1 MSKSL
6 IHLVLTDDWE
16 LRGDGSGHM
25 RAMQFATI
33 RELVS
38 IYNEFGLRGT
48 FMAEVMQ
55 QLYHRRLGTLH
66 PELGAL
72 ADEWEITLRQIHSQG
87 HDVQL
92 HLHPQWQDAKFDGN
106 KWSLDSP
113 WSVADYPAVDLRNM
127 MQAGKSFLERLLCP
141 VNPAYRC
148 CAFRA
153 GSYLAVPSQTLL
165 ATMAE
170 LGLSVDVSLVP
181 GWYINSVFLGQRLSV
196 DYRHVE
202 EEFLPYFPAP
212 NDIRRRGPRGSVRCL
227 PTNTF
232 HFGPVR
238 RCQRRLRKAASMLRG
253 NLEQPPSEP
262 KEGRGGN
269 VYDRRAKSLE
279 SGRPRWKKLWNLLVS
294 TRRIS
299 DLSQL
304 SFWETKLVLKDIW
317 RQALRSGWKE
327 VPVVLTNHTKDMRDF
342 GAIRRFAEL
351 VASAADIQVLTLRE
365 ICDNFAAGRYP
376 V

>member
-1 MSKSL
+1 MGKPL

-16 LRGDGSGHM
+16 LRGDGSGDM

-33 RELVS
+33 KELVS
-38 IYNEFGLRGT
+38 IYNKFGLRGT

-55 QLYHRRLGTLH
+55 QLYHRRLGSLH
-66 PELGAL
+66 AELGAL
-72 ADEWEITLRQIHSQG
+72 ADEWEITLRDIHSQG

-92 HLHPQWQDAKFDGN
+92 HLHLHWQDAKFDGD
-106 KWSLDSP
+106 KWSLGSP
-113 WSVADYPAVDLRNM
+113 WSVADYTAVDLRNM
-127 MQAGKSFLERLLCP
+127 IEAGKSFLERLLCP
-141 VNPAYRC
+141 VNAAYRC

-181 GWYINSVFLGQRLSV
+181 GWHINSVFLGQRLFV
-196 DYRHVE
+196 DYRRVE

-212 NDIRRRGPRGSVRCL
+212 DDIRRRGPRGSVRCL
-227 PTNTF
+227 PINTF

-238 RCQRRLRKAASMLRG
+238 RCQRWLRKVTGMLRRG
-253 NLEQPPSEP
+253 VGRPAAKP
-262 KEGRGGN
+262 KEGGGGN
-269 VYDRRAKSLE
+269 VYDRRSSSLE
-279 SGRPRWKKLWNLLVS
+279 GGRPRWERLRNLLLS
-294 TRRIS
+294 GRRMS

-304 SFWETKLVLKDIW
+304 SFWETKLVLKDIR

-327 VPVVLTNHTKDMRDF
+327 VPVVVTNHTKDIRDF
-342 GAIRRFAEL
+342 GTIRRFAEL

-365 ICDNFAAGRYP
+365 VCDNFAAGRYP